1 MKTILG
7 GIVAILIIAISL
19 IRLMPF
25 IPTETKIEWITNIG
39 LVLMFVTGGAAFGI
53 VKNALIA
60 VIVGAVIFA
69 IIMGFLES
77 LPA

>member
-1 MKTILG
+1 
-7 GIVAILIIAISL
+7 
-19 IRLMPF
+19 
-25 IPTETKIEWITNIG
+25 
-39 LVLMFVTGGAAFGI
+39 MFVTGGAAFRV

-60 VIVGAVIFA
+60 VVVGAIVFA